1 MFWCHGSG
9 ILGECFSVFNR
20 VELGF
25 FAGYGQSNGTFSV
38 LHSLRGDTME
48 HVCSTSLKSTTKGS
62 FMYCYENINIY
73 LAYVPGVLN
82 LTVAEI
88 EAV

>member
-1 MFWCHGSG
+1 
-9 ILGECFSVFNR
+9 
-20 VELGF
+20 
-25 FAGYGQSNGTFSV
+25 
-38 LHSLRGDTME
+38 ME